1 MYEYLR
7 EHPAQHTV
15 VVLLRATAGALCVP
29 PSTLYDWL
37 LLWAASG
44 GAFGFPGAGGTAMV
58 PAPTTRFLFHWPPP
72 PPAPPPPL
80 VESPPPPPFKLGN
93 RTDAIIECEYF
104 EGTDLTVSSA
114 SAGPSLDRVAATQ
127 RDCCHLCAKHLGCTN
142 FVYMPDSG
150 LCLVLPHVE
159 SSELTKIPNPS
170 TVGGAVHIT
179 TPEDHVEA
187 VHFDGCKYEVGS
199 AYTGG
204 ALTAAAAPVAS
215 AGGHTPTKQ
224 DCCDACAQV
233 PACAKFVYEV
243 YSGACQL
250 FAPIAEQYFVH
261 GLVSG
266 TLGGRTAAG
275 LGLSGLNVTF
285 NDIEVPDVDP
295 RLTPALATPPAP
307 PALWIAKLPPPSPP
321 PDDEQLAADVLA
333 DVSLG
338 VGGVLVLFL
347 MMCGYLIFS
356 VQILGWLHRV
366 SGGTLGRK
374 PKILAQHAQ
383 PADARAANG
392 KPLLALSHNG
402 SGSEKRL
409 LGYNG
414 RAAGITKVTVQTRQL
429 TQKKDVDVNGCDT
442 VGKLRSRI
450 WDEFSHLLG
459 KLRKEEVAL
468 LCYFDTDDASGLNP
482 WHLVTEA
489 SSMPRVLACEALKL
503 VEKALIADEQLEVA
517 FALCLRGP
525 KGDAVEDVGPGG
537 GKGSRYGKK
546 RHDKEK
552 ERKKERR
559 RNKDKGGAKG
569 RLDDDEE
576 AEDEPL
582 LDDDASALVPSQLL
596 SAGTLAPLDSA
607 PTGAPP
613 AAAAAEP
620 PKRLAFKPAF
630 EEAEAPRMEEQDVDL
645 DPFVCPTRPM
655 ATSTKTRRAVRNPMM
670 LLEPMEATGPPV
682 AMDAARSPTRCAPVE
697 EQPPA
702 DDDDGVEGPSL
713 LGKIV
718 AITGL
723 VAQAHLNGRR
733 GVVQKY
739 DAAKKRWVVRLDE
752 MDGNGGVV
760 AFRPA
765 NLTVL
770 GGGDVLRPEVL

>member
-1 MYEYLR
+1 ML
-7 EHPAQHTV
+7 
-15 VVLLRATAGALCVP
+15 ATWWFSSSHDSGRLSAP
-29 PSTLYDWL
+29 PSTTTDCC
-37 LLWAASG
+37 
-44 GAFGFPGAGGTAMV
+44 FGQPHFAPGLPATGTAMV

-72 PPAPPPPL
+72 PPAPPPPF

-93 RTDAIIECEYF
+93 RTDAIIECEFF

-150 LCLVLPHVE
+150 LCLVLPHVD
-159 SSELTKIPNPS
+159 SSELTMIPNPS

-187 VHFDGCKYEVGS
+187 VHFAGCKYEVGS

-250 FAPIAEQYFVH
+250 FAPIAEQYYVH

-266 TLGGRTAAG
+266 TLGGRTAG
-275 LGLSGLNVTF
+275 SLGLSGLNVTF
-285 NDIEVPDVDP
+285 NDVEVPMVDP
-295 RLTPALATPPAP
+295 FMTPALATPPAP

-333 DVSLG
+333 DVSIG

-347 MMCGYLIFS
+347 MMCGYLVFS
-356 VQILGWLHRV
+356 VQILAGLHRV

-374 PKILAQHAQ
+374 PKILAK
-383 PADARAANG
+383 PGDVRIANG
-392 KPLLALSHNG
+392 KPLLALGHNG

-414 RAAGITKVTVQTRQL
+414 RAAGVTKVTVQTRQL
-429 TQKKDVDVNGCDT
+429 TQKKDVDVGGCVT
-442 VGKLRSRI
+442 IGKLRSRI

-459 KLRKEEVAL
+459 KLHKDEVAL
-468 LCYFDTDDASGLNP
+468 LCYFDADEASGLNP

-503 VEKALIADEQLEVA
+503 IEKVLIADEQLEVA
-517 FALCLRGP
+517 FALALRGP
-525 KGDAVEDVGPGG
+525 KGDAVDEAGPGG
-537 GKGSRYGKK
+537 GKGSRHGKK
-546 RHDKEK
+546 KQEKEK

-569 RLDDDEE
+569 RLDDDDE

-582 LDDDASALVPSQLL
+582 LEDDASALVPSQLL
-596 SAGTLAPLDSA
+596 STGPLAPLDGA

-613 AAAAAEP
+613 PAAAADP

-630 EEAEAPRMEEQDVDL
+630 EEAEAPRMEEQDVDP
-645 DPFVCPTRPM
+645 DPFFCPTRPM

-670 LLEPMEATGPPV
+670 LLEPLEAAGPP
-682 AMDAARSPTRCAPVE
+682 AETDAARQPIRRAPVE
-697 EQPPA
+697 GQPPA
-702 DDDDGVEGPSL
+702 DDEDGIDAPSL
-713 LGKIV
+713 LGKLV
-718 AITGL
+718 EITGL
-723 VAQAHLNGRR
+723 VSQAHLNGRR
-733 GVVQKY
+733 GIVQKY
-739 DAAKKRWVVRLDE
+739 DASKRRWVVRLDE

-770 GGGDVLRPEVL
+770 GGGDVLRPDVFDLVE